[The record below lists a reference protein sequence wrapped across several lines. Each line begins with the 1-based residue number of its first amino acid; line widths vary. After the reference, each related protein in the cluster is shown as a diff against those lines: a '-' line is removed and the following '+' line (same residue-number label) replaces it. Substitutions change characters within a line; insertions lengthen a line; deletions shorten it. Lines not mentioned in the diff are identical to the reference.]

1 MFPRV
6 FEIANRIAEGS
17 INLVI
22 LMMFFCIS
30 GSVSEKIAGI
40 ICGMNM
46 NAITA
51 RTEMSNV
58 APVSIVF
65 ATLRAS
71 SLSFTRYSVKMGRNA
86 AVSAPAINK
95 LNKKSGI
102 RKEALYVSV
111 AEVVPKLTAI
121 ILSRNRPIA

>member
-1 MFPRV
+1 M

-17 INLVI
+17 INLVM
-22 LMMFFCIS
+22 LMMSFCIS
-30 GSVSEKIAGI
+30 GSTFEKIAGM

-86 AVSAPAINK
+86 AVSAPAMNK

-111 AEVVPKLTAI
+111 AEVVPKLIAI
-121 ILSRNRPIA
+121 ILSRSRPIA